1 MRFSLSPLTP
11 LNVKAPLIPA
21 LREVVWVISA
31 PVGTKARSDRRQH
44 AGKDLEPEVLL
55 VAEPVRAALEDADLV
70 VQPLD
75 EAERDLILRAAIGR
89 DPVPVPINHRGEFL
103 VRPQALPLEGRP
115 PVLEEPAGPA
125 PPAVV
130 PEVAE
135 RVPWEVSGGQPHVC
149 G

>member
-75 EAERDLILRAAIGR
+75 EAERDFVVRTAVGR
-89 DPVPVPINHRGEFL
+89 EPVPVPVNHRGELL
-103 VRPQALPLEGRP
+103 VGPQALPLERRA
-115 PVLEEPAGPA
+115 PVLEEATRPTL
-125 PPAVV
+125 PAVV
-130 PEVAE
+130 PELA
-135 RVPWEVSGGQPHVC
+135 
-149 G
+149 